1 MNSKPNFLILFIFVT
16 ALGIPDSV
24 WAQMFSVGN
33 NGRVFAP
40 PTSAVVAGI
49 EPFEFNFT
57 GDPDQLEAD
66 QAPDYTFYDPVYR
79 LRVEIPGFH
88 LYGGYGRNLSENDNL
103 NYLNI
108 GLSLTG
114 GMNVWNRPRFT
125 LVVPLEINTEYTQVI
140 NNTVSDR
147 SNEFRQ
153 SAILIGAGLG
163 FRIQPTDR
171 IRIIS
176 RGLPMIGFSVSSHS
190 GQGGVKYQI
199 ENRNR
204 IYLDNLFGRTGL
216 VFGVDFRF
224 SDYNSEQN
232 RFQYESFGNSLMI
245 GISF

>member
-1 MNSKPNFLILFIFVT
+1 MNSKSKLLILLFIAT
-16 ALGIPDSV
+16 GLSIPDSV

-33 NGRVFAP
+33 NGRVFSP

-57 GDPDQLEAD
+57 GDPDQLESD
-66 QAPDYTFYDPVYR
+66 QAPNYTFYDPVYR
-79 LRVEIPGFH
+79 LRLEIPGFQ
-88 LYGGYGRNLSENDNL
+88 LYGGYGRNLSESDNL

-108 GLSLTG
+108 GLTLTG
-114 GMNVWNRPRFT
+114 GMNMLTRPRFR
-125 LVVPLEINTEYTQVI
+125 LLVPLEINTEYTQVI

-147 SNEFRQ
+147 NNEFRQ

-163 FRIQPTDR
+163 FSIQPADR
-171 IRIIS
+171 IRITS
-176 RGLPMIGFSVSSHS
+176 RGLPMIGFSVSSQS
-190 GQGGVKYQI
+190 GEGGVKYQI

-232 RFQYESFGNSLMI
+232 RFQYESFANSLMI
-245 GISF
+245 GLSF